1 MRLQRQ
7 NRALRLSTE
16 ALHSTAIVSA
26 AFSIRHSPFIY
37 ARKISVAKPA
47 GAAHRHLYHSTH
59 YHIAWHPS
67 VGVCKSRS
75 HVYRT
80 RASPAKR
87 QRERERET
95 APSLGSSW
103 CASIVEPT
111 LSLVHYTVYVYNVYV
126 CTDLL
131 HLGKA
136 QLPPKC
142 ARNCEISLS
151 LSLSLYSENVHRT
164 FAMLALMYIILR
176 VCILMRAA
184 MLYIYI
190 L

>member
-103 CASIVEPT
+103 CASIVKPT
-111 LSLVHYTVYVYNVYV
+111 LTLSCIILCMCICICVYRPPPPRQSPTPTKVRPQLR
-126 CTDLL
+126 DL
-131 HLGKA
+131 
-136 QLPPKC
+136 
-142 ARNCEISLS
+142 SLS
-151 LSLSLYSENVHRT
+151 LSLSVQRKC
-164 FAMLALMYIILR
+164 A
-176 VCILMRAA
+176 
-184 MLYIYI
+184 
-190 L
+190 